1 MTTQLVYRSRV
12 LADLVP
18 GGMVRDV
25 ALAAGSAAFTG
36 AAAQVAIPLP
46 FTPVPISLATF
57 AVLLTAAALGPY
69 RAGSAMLLY
78 LAAGVVGMPWF
89 SEQRSGFALPSFG
102 YIIGFVVAAVIVGAM
117 ARRGTDRSVRGT
129 VATMIF
135 GNVVIYAIGV
145 PYLALSLGLGLTDA
159 LLLGM
164 VPFLIGDGL
173 KILLAAGLLPG
184 AWRLVGRRADQAR

>member
-1 MTTQLVYRSRV
+1 MTTQLAYRPRV

-18 GGMVRDV
+18 GGLVRDIALV
-25 ALAAGSAAFTG
+25 AGAAAFTG

-57 AVLLTAAALGPY
+57 AVLLSAAALGPY

-78 LAAGVVGMPWF
+78 LAAGVVGLPWF
-89 SEQRSGFALPSFG
+89 SEQRSGFGFPSFG
-102 YIIGFVVAAVIVGAM
+102 YIIGFVIAAAIVGAM
-117 ARRGTDRSVRGT
+117 ARRGADRSVRGT
-129 VATMIF
+129 IATMIL
-135 GNVVIYAIGV
+135 GNAAIYAVGV
-145 PYLALSLGLGLTDA
+145 PYLAASLGLGLTDA

-184 AWRLVGRRADQAR
+184 AWRLVGRRDG